1 MLNTDAKFNV
11 GAVVQG
17 DNSDVADLGIS
28 KASVNKAIAIAL
40 THGAAAGNINRFYAD
55 KVTISGT
62 EEDIDLLTALDAVGV
77 AMNLNKLKG
86 ILIENG
92 NEVTDGELE
101 VGFDT
106 DGTAGNAVSL
116 FNTPDDSCHLI
127 PKGGVYFFYTGPNG
141 ITVDGTHK
149 VLRIAG
155 SDGNQFDIVI
165 VGADTS

>member
-1 MLNTDAKFNV
+1 MLNTDAKFQI

-28 KASVNKAIAIAL
+28 KASVSKAIAIAL
-40 THGAAAGNINRFYAD
+40 THGAAEGNINRFYAD

-62 EEDIDLLTALDAVGV
+62 EEDIDLQTALDAVGV

-92 NEVTDGELE
+92 NTVTDGELE
-101 VGFDT
+101 IGWASGGTVGE
-106 DGTAGNAVSL
+106 AVSL
-116 FNTPDDSCHLI
+116 FATPDDSAHLL
-127 PKGGVYFFYTGPNG
+127 PKGGVYFLYTGPVG
-141 ITVDGTHK
+141 ITVDATHK

-155 SDGNQFDIVI
+155 ADGNKFEIVI
-165 VGADTS
+165 VGADTT